1 MNTREAYIEKMKAK
15 LDEWDAEIAQMEARS
30 RQAKADKQM
39 AYNRHIAALKQHRA
53 EAQAQ
58 YTEIQQAPD
67 DTWEEL
73 KRGAEDLWARIGEAF
88 TNSHTE
94 LDESK
99 AA

>member
-1 MNTREAYIEKMKAK
+1 MNTRDAFMEKLRAK

-30 RQAKADKQM
+30 RQAKADKQI
-39 AYNRHIAALKQHRA
+39 AYNRHIAALKQHHA

-58 YTEIQQAPD
+58 YTSIQQAPD

-73 KRGAEDLWARIGEAF
+73 KRGAEDLWARIGAAF
-88 TNSHTE
+88 TNSRAE